1 MIREACTLP
10 PKKSYVLGKRRPG
23 REINFNAREI
33 RVRGVVETELLL
45 RCPATRLENI
55 IEADRDKIK
64 I

>member
-1 MIREACTLP
+1 MIREACTLPP

-55 IEADRDKIK
+55 IEADRC
-64 I
+64 